1 MKIKIITALF
11 ILLNMNFLYGASYQE
26 HAFMIENAEQLTSQI
41 EIKDSIILL
50 NGEKWEIDK
59 NMLDYIRKM
68 EENIIDF
75 KGTNSEEFN
84 SLAKSIDKNTKN
96 LVSNCSMTGQAHDEL
111 HKWLIPFLKITK
123 EFKEAKS
130 IDKQKQH
137 LQEIQTAFLEF
148 NTYFK

>member
-1 MKIKIITALF
+1 
-11 ILLNMNFLYGASYQE
+11 
-26 HAFMIENAEQLTSQI
+26 
-41 EIKDSIILL
+41 
-50 NGEKWEIDK
+50 
-59 NMLDYIRKM
+59 
-68 EENIIDF
+68 
-75 KGTNSEEFN
+75 
-84 SLAKSIDKNTKN
+84 
-96 LVSNCSMTGQAHDEL
+96 MTGQAHDEL